1 MGLHLDRKMMGG
13 TVHRHWFVPAGIT
26 VLSLIFATGGATA
39 REWLQYDRPAIG
51 SGEVWRLLSG
61 HFVHLGWPHLAL
73 NLAGLMLVWVLV
85 GSRLSVVAWIGVV
98 AIAVAFISA
107 GFWFIDENLVWYVGL
122 SGLLHGLLITGAC
135 AGLTRWRGESLVI
148 LVLVF
153 AKIAYEQMAGPMP
166 GSELTSGGPVVVNA
180 HLYGAIAGLVAGL
193 PIWRRAA
200 QNGAI

>member
-1 MGLHLDRKMMGG
+1 MGLHLDRKMTGR

-26 VLSLIFATGGATA
+26 VLSFMFATGGATA
-39 REWLQYDRPAIG
+39 REWLKYDRVAIG

-61 HFVHLGWPHLAL
+61 HFVHLGWPHLGL
-73 NLAGLMLVWVLV
+73 NLAGLVLVWALV
-85 GSRLSVVAWIGVV
+85 GSRLSVAVWIGVI
-98 AIAVAFISA
+98 AFAVAFIST
-107 GFWFIDENLVWYVGL
+107 GFWFVDENLIWYVGL

-135 AGLTRWRGESLVI
+135 AGLTRWRAESLAI

-153 AKIAYEQMAGPMP
+153 AKVAYEQMAGPMP

-193 PIWRRAA
+193 PIWHRAT
-200 QNGAI
+200 QNAAI